1 MCFIIRAY
9 PGCSVINIPQNLDAI
24 IPFSNCTFSILPL
37 EYFFKV
43 NDGSNKGLSQST
55 IDNLEHAQTNVQG
68 LTVSKIAVLEGVL
81 E

>member
-1 MCFIIRAY
+1 MCFIIGAY
-9 PGCSVINIPQNLDAI
+9 PGCSVINIPQNLDSL
-24 IPFSNCTFSILPL
+24 IPFPNCTFSILLL

-55 IDNLEHAQTNVQG
+55 KDNSEHSQTNVQG
-68 LTVSKIAVLEGVL
+68 LIVSKIAVLEGVL